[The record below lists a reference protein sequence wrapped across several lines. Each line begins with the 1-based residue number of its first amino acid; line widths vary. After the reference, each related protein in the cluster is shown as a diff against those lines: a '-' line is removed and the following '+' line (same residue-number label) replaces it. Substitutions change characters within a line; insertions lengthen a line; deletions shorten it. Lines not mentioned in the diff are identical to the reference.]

1 MADPPPTP
9 ARRRARGRPRGEPA
23 ARPLAEQ
30 VLDVAVFAPIGLV
43 DLAAD
48 QLTPLV
54 AQGRDRLGRRLLAAR
69 MVGKMA
75 VTMARRRAD
84 QLLGPSP
91 GPAADHST
99 GPASRSAPPRRA
111 APEVSRPAPAGRFA
125 AGASG
130 RDAPPEVGKLAI
142 TAYDSLAASQVV
154 RRLDSLG
161 PEELDAVRRYEE
173 ATRRRRTIL
182 GRLAQLQGRRAGA
195 DGPG

>member
-1 MADPPPTP
+1 M
-9 ARRRARGRPRGEPA
+9 
-23 ARPLAEQ
+23 
-30 VLDVAVFAPIGLV
+30 LDVAVFAPIGLV

-48 QLTPLV
+48 QLTPLL

-84 QLLGPSP
+84 QLLGPSS

-99 GPASRSAPPRRA
+99 APASRSAPRRA
-111 APEVSRPAPAGRFA
+111 APEGARPEPPRRSAVF
-125 AGASG
+125 G

-142 TAYDSLAASQVV
+142 PAYDSLAASQVV
-154 RRLDSLG
+154 RRLDALG